1 MTRVVDR
8 RTSRSKKAF
17 RIALLS
23 LIGEKK
29 YEEVTITEIV
39 RLADYNRGTFYFHY
53 EQKDDLLNE
62 MIDDVLADLGASFR
76 KPYANLKNEVN
87 IIELSTIAL
96 FDHFLQHRDFYK
108 AMLGPNVNINFRER
122 MVRLMEGHFK
132 KDIRFVPNGMEPDV
146 DLDLFFYYRVHGIIG
161 LILEWV
167 QRDFPHSKEYM
178 AEQVV
183 KIATFRTEKVY
194 IQVSI

>member
-1 MTRVVDR
+1 MTRTVDR

-17 RIALLS
+17 RAALLS
-23 LIGEKK
+23 LIGEKN
-29 YEEVTITEIV
+29 YEEITITEIV

-87 IIELSTIAL
+87 IVELSTIAL
-96 FDHFLQHRDFYK
+96 FDHFLQHREFYK

-122 MVRLMEGHFK
+122 MIRAMEAHFK

-146 DLDLFFYYRVHGIIG
+146 DLDLFFSYRVHGIIG
-161 LILEWV
+161 MILEWV
-167 QRDFPHSKEYM
+167 QQDFPHSKEYM
-178 AEQVV
+178 ADQVV

-194 IQVSI
+194 IQISI